1 MRLMKRYI
9 IYIALCLMAAVSCE
23 QLPDEVD
30 IYGIG
35 AYDLNDKG
43 TALREKTLNVD
54 AGEYVLGIYADGEFT
69 AALEADDTWLR
80 FAANEGSRQI
90 NGNGDTKI
98 PFVYDINKGIP
109 RTAVLTLQRGNNV
122 FKLTFTQ
129 SGILEGGVNIQQ
141 KNLSVQSEGG
151 RCGAKVITRIQPE
164 DMAFDVTYGDEH
176 DTGWISKIA
185 LENNFICFDVKSN
198 LSTKIRNAVI
208 SVSYEGGKKG
218 TIQVCQ
224 FYDGCAIDNMPIS
237 DFKNILS
244 GENTFTFDKHIVL
257 TGTVINEHSGKNGAE
272 NRLVSAESV
281 DLEYSKRIL
290 YVQNEKG
297 DSGVKLIFRTN
308 CSNNVSRFD
317 NISVDLYGATV
328 KREENPVRYSVSGI
342 PVSNIVST
350 MAGDAQLPREL
361 TLEELDDE
369 DIYTLVTLK
378 ELEIPV
384 RKGSYVPVDIRNI
397 SIMIAYPMVI
407 RSKGGSIAHMM
418 MNVDCPWSRNGKI
431 MPRGSGSISG
441 VLVHEKCDN
450 FEWDPEAEKFM
461 TDSLGLNYRYITGLG
476 TIGKYQIRPMAET
489 DINLNDEP
497 FSTLMYE
504 WAYCNPVDTLPLVKN
519 YEDKNLYPTYAAR
532 FDEEKMK
539 TLPKSQITDSLKNT
553 NAIFYCF
560 NGSKSQMVKVA
571 FKHCHDYTLLG
582 PYTYGKNMSVH
593 TNGNGIVDYKDTPAF
608 WVRDQ
613 GGEKYGVL
621 YSKELS
627 GRWTEDNGAT
637 WCVSQWNVNK
647 YWGME
652 FSTAGLTEDHKPLNL
667 TFGTVASITKGPGL
681 PRYWIVQW
689 CDDGNT
695 WKDVHEY
702 TVPDFVN
709 SANLRVFQLP
719 GIKYITV
726 NLPDEILG
734 KEKVYVRLK
743 PKDTKVGGASYD
755 DGSTIASDAYNGIN
769 YVAIRYNNK

>member
-1 MRLMKRYI
+1 MKLMKRYI

-23 QLPDEVD
+23 QLPEDVQ

-35 AYDLNDKG
+35 CYDPADKG
-43 TALREKTLNVD
+43 TALREKTLNID

-69 AALEADDTWLR
+69 ATLEEADTWLR
-80 FAANEGSRQI
+80 FASNEGARQI
-90 NGNGDTKI
+90 TGNGDMTV

-109 RTAVLTLQRGNNV
+109 RTTVLTLQRGNNV
-122 FKLTFTQ
+122 FKLSFTQ
-129 SGILEGGVNIQQ
+129 TGILEGGVNVQQ
-141 KNLSVQSEGG
+141 KNLSVNSEGG
-151 RCGAKVITRIQPE
+151 RCGAKVITRIKPE
-164 DMAFDVTYGDEH
+164 DLMFDVTYGDEY
-176 DTGWISKIA
+176 DTGWISKVG
-185 LENNFICFDVKSN
+185 LENNFIAFDVKAN
-198 LSTKIRNAVI
+198 LSDKIRNAVI
-208 SVSYEGGKKG
+208 TINYEGGKG
-218 TIQVCQ
+218 SIQVCQ
-224 FYDGCAIDNMPIS
+224 FYDGCDIENMKID
-237 DFKNILS
+237 DFKDILS
-244 GENTFTFDKHIVL
+244 EEGTFTFDRHIVL
-257 TGTVINEHSGKNGAE
+257 NGTVINDHSGKNGAE

-290 YVQNEKG
+290 YIQNDNG

-317 NISVDLYGATV
+317 NISVDLYGATL
-328 KREENPVRYSVSGI
+328 KREDNPVRYSVSGV

-350 MAGDAQLPREL
+350 MAGDAKMPREL
-361 TLEELDDE
+361 TLEDVEDK

-407 RSKGGSIAHMM
+407 RSKGGSTAHMM
-418 MNVDCPWSRNGKI
+418 MNVDCPWSRNGKEL
-431 MPRGSGSISG
+431 PRGSGSISG

-450 FEWDPEAEKFM
+450 FEWDPKQEKFM

-476 TIGKYQIRPMAET
+476 TIGKYQIRPMEET
-489 DINLNDEP
+489 DVNLNDAP
-497 FSTLMYE
+497 FSTVMYE
-504 WAYCNPVDTLPLVKN
+504 WGYCNPVDTLPLVKN
-519 YEDKNLYPTYAAR
+519 YEDKNLYPTYAAM
-532 FDEEKMK
+532 FDDVNLKD
-539 TLPKSQITDSLKNT
+539 LPKAQITDSLKKT
-553 NAIFYCF
+553 NAVFYCF
-560 NGSKSQMVKVA
+560 NGTETQMVKVA
-571 FKHCHDYTLLG
+571 FKHCHDYTHLG
-582 PYTYGKNMSVH
+582 PYTYGKNMSDH
-593 TNGNGIVDYKDTPAF
+593 THGNGIFDYKGTSAF
-608 WVRDQ
+608 WVTNQ

-621 YSKELS
+621 YSNEAGS
-627 GRWTEDNGAT
+627 RWTKDNGAT
-637 WCVSQWNVNK
+637 WCTSSWNVNK

-652 FSTAGLTEDHKPLNL
+652 FSTAGLTEDNKPLNL

-689 CDDGNT
+689 CDDGKT
-695 WKDVHEY
+695 WKTVHEY

-709 SANLRVFQLP
+709 SANLRAFQLP

-755 DGSTIASDAYNGIN
+755 DGAKIESVAYNGIN
-769 YVAIRYNNK
+769 YVAIRYNK